1 MVWSIIPIEN
11 FPNNAIAIIFNIL
24 FIIFFIIEISIIRRI
39 KKYKPRNGKTKDKG
53 SFFIV
58 MLGIFIPLVYSFVIA
73 YNDVGQFSF
82 NTSYL
87 GLLLMAAG
95 FGLRQWSIK
104 TLGRFFTPIVSVHSD
119 HKLIQSGPYKYMRH
133 PSYTGLFLELVGV
146 AFALSNLFA
155 TITVMIFFLPA
166 IMYRI
171 MVEEYLLGEHFGKNY
186 ESYKQRTKRLIPF
199 VY

>member
-24 FIIFFIIEISIIRRI
+24 FILFFIIEI
-39 KKYKPRNGKTKDKG
+39 KQNKPQNGKTKDKG

-58 MLGIFIPLVYSFVIA
+58 MLGIFIPLVYSFLLA
-73 YNDVGQFSF
+73 YSNVGHVFT

-87 GLLLMAAG
+87 GLILMIAG
-95 FGLRQWSIK
+95 FSLRQWSIK
-104 TLGRFFTPIVSVHSD
+104 SLGRFFTPVVSVHKD
-119 HKLIQSGPYKYMRH
+119 HKLIESGPYKYMRH
-133 PSYTGLFLELVGV
+133 PSYTGLFLELLGV
-146 AFALSNLFA
+146 ALALSNLFA
-155 TITVMIFFLPA
+155 VITVMVFFLPA
-166 IMYRI
+166 ITYRI
-171 MVEEYLLGEHFGKNY
+171 AIEESLLEEHFGKHY